1 MTAPASGAPSRTN
14 SIPPAVVGL
23 SFVSLWND
31 VASEMV
37 YPLLPNFIV
46 RTLGGGPAILG
57 VLDGAAE
64 LTGAAIKWV
73 SGRLADRPGLRGPLI
88 LGGYATAVFVRPL
101 SSIASAAGQV
111 VGFRVLDRIG
121 KGLRT
126 APRDAMIA
134 DATPPYMRGRAFGFH
149 RALDH
154 LGAVVG
160 SVLAWALL
168 AQGMGV
174 RQVIGWSVVPG
185 ILALITLTV
194 VLRSTRRRAGSQQ
207 QAGPE
212 AHADSPAEGGER
224 TFWPAVLALSLLAL
238 ARLPEALLLLR
249 VQDLGVA
256 AATIPLLWG
265 GLHVVRSVGSY
276 PGGWLSDHLGPRT
289 AVAAG
294 GVLFATV
301 TGLLSRSLGAVA
313 AAGVFLMLGG
323 VAGLTEPAERALVA
337 RLSPRRMGSGFGAF
351 NAITG
356 LAALPAA
363 GLFGLAYQYFGGS
376 MALVVSGGLTLMAVG
391 WWLLVIGKEKTES

>member
-1 MTAPASGAPSRTN
+1 MTSPATSTPQQSGA
-14 SIPPAVVGL
+14 IPPAVVGL

-46 RTLGGGPAILG
+46 GTLGGGAAILG

-64 LTGAAIKWV
+64 LTGAALKWI

-101 SSIASAAGQV
+101 SAIASAASQV

-134 DATPPYMRGRAFGFH
+134 DVTPPYMRGRAFGFH

-160 SVLAWALL
+160 SVLAWVLL
-168 AQGMGV
+168 ARGMGV

-185 ILALITLTV
+185 ILALVTLTV
-194 VLRSTRRRAGSQQ
+194 VLRTTRHTAPSSALAAPTESSAAPR
-207 QAGPE
+207 P
-212 AHADSPAEGGER
+212 R

-265 GLHVVRSVGSY
+265 GLHVVRSAGSY
-276 PGGWLSDHLGPRT
+276 PGGWLSDRLGPRI

-294 GVLFATV
+294 SLLFALV
-301 TGLLSRSLGAVA
+301 VGLLSRNLGAVG
-313 AAGVFLMLGG
+313 AGAVFLLLGG

-337 RLSPRRMGSGFGAF
+337 KLSPKRMGSGFGAF

-363 GLFGLAYQYFGGS
+363 ALFGVTYQYVGGS
-376 MALVVSGGLTLMAVG
+376 KALLASGLLTLLAVA
-391 WWLLVIGKEKTES
+391 WWLLVIGKEEAQT

>member
-1 MTAPASGAPSRTN
+1 MTPAPASIPADRDR
-14 SIPPAVVGL
+14 IPPAVVGL

-64 LTGAAIKWV
+64 LTGAALKWI
-73 SGRLADRPGLRGPLI
+73 SGRLADRTELRGPLI
-88 LGGYATAVFVRPL
+88 LVGYATAVFVRPL
-101 SSIASAAGQV
+101 SAIASAATQV
-111 VGFRVLDRIG
+111 VGFRVIDRIG

-134 DATPPYMRGRAFGFH
+134 DATSAHMRGRAFGFH

-160 SVLAWALL
+160 SVVAWALL
-168 AQGMGV
+168 ARGMGV

-194 VLRSTRRRAGSQQ
+194 VLRITRRPAAPRAGD
-207 QAGPE
+207 ATTE
-212 AHADSPAEGGER
+212 SPGAVPPR

-265 GLHVVRSVGSY
+265 GLHVVRSAGSY
-276 PGGWLSDHLGPRT
+276 PGGWLSDRMGPRI

-294 GVLFATV
+294 SVLFAIV
-301 TGLLSRSLGAVA
+301 VGLLSRNLGAVA
-313 AAGVFLMLGG
+313 AAGVFLLLGG

-337 RLSPRRMGSGFGAF
+337 KLSPRRMGSGFGAF

-363 GLFGLAYQYFGGS
+363 GLFGVAYQYLGGS
-376 MALVVSGGLTLMAVG
+376 KALLGSGMLTLLAVG
-391 WWLLVIGKEKTES
+391 WWLIVIGKEKAES

>member
-1 MTAPASGAPSRTN
+1 MTAARTATPRHPDA
-14 SIPPAVVGL
+14 IPPAVVGL

-46 RTLGGGPAILG
+46 RTLGGGPAMLG

-64 LTGAAIKWV
+64 LTGAAVKWV
-73 SGRLADRPGLRGPLI
+73 SGRLSDRPGLRGPLI

-101 SSIASAAGQV
+101 SAIASAAGQV
-111 VGFRVLDRIG
+111 VGFRVIDRVG

-134 DATPPYMRGRAFGFH
+134 DVTPLHMRGRAFGFH

-154 LGAVVG
+154 LGAVLG
-160 SVLAWALL
+160 SIAAWALL
-168 AQGMGV
+168 AHGVGV

-185 ILALITLTV
+185 ILALLTLAI
-194 VLRSTRRRAGSQQ
+194 VLRMRKGT
-207 QAGPE
+207 GPVAAPT
-212 AHADSPAEGGER
+212 AHPASPVQEQPR

-265 GLHVVRSVGSY
+265 GLHVVRSAGSY
-276 PGGWLSDHLGPRT
+276 PGGWLSDHLGPRV

-294 GVLFATV
+294 GVLFAAV
-301 TGLLSRSLGAVA
+301 VGLLSRNLHAVG
-313 AAGVFLMLGG
+313 AAGVFLLLGG

-337 RLSPRRMGSGFGAF
+337 KLSPKRLGSGFGAF

-363 GLFGLAYQYFGGS
+363 ALFGLGYQHLGGS
-376 MALVVSGGLTLMAVG
+376 KALVASGMLTVLAVG
-391 WWLLVIGKEKTES
+391 WWLVVIGKENVDR

>member
-1 MTAPASGAPSRTN
+1 MSTPPSAVPPGT
-14 SIPPAVVGL
+14 IPPTVVGL

-101 SSIASAAGQV
+101 SAIASAAGQV

-134 DATPPYMRGRAFGFH
+134 DATRPEMRGRAFGFH

-168 AQGMGV
+168 AHGTGV
-174 RQVIGWSVVPG
+174 RQVIGLSAVPG

-194 VLRSTRRRAGSQQ
+194 VLRSARRVPP
-207 QAGPE
+207 AGP
-212 AHADSPAEGGER
+212 HAAPANASATEPPR

-249 VQDLGVA
+249 VQDMGVV

-265 GLHVVRSVGSY
+265 GLHVVRSAVSY
-276 PGGWLSDHLGPRT
+276 PGGWLSDRLGPRV

-294 GVLFATV
+294 GVLFAAV
-301 TGLLSRSLGAVA
+301 VMLLSRNIGALAASLVFLSLGC
-313 AAGVFLMLGG
+313 

-337 RLSPRRMGSGFGAF
+337 KLSPKRLGSGFGAF
-351 NAITG
+351 SAVTG

-363 GLFGLAYQYFGGS
+363 ALFGFAYQYLGGS
-376 MALVVSGGLTLMAVG
+376 AALLASGALSLVAVT
-391 WWLLVIGKEKTES
+391 WWLLVLGKEKVAP

>member
-1 MTAPASGAPSRTN
+1 MASPQGASPRQAD

-64 LTGAAIKWV
+64 LTGAAIKWI

-88 LGGYATAVFVRPL
+88 LVGYATAVFVRPL
-101 SSIASAAGQV
+101 SAIASAAGQV

-134 DATPPYMRGRAFGFH
+134 DVTPPYMRGRAFGFH

-168 AQGMGV
+168 ARGVGV

-185 ILALITLTV
+185 ILALITLSL
-194 VLRSTRRRAGSQQ
+194 VLRSTRPAGRPIPTD
-207 QAGPE
+207 AT
-212 AHADSPAEGGER
+212 ADSADRAQPR

-265 GLHVVRSVGSY
+265 GLHVVRSIGSY
-276 PGGWLSDHLGPRT
+276 PGGWLSDRLGPRA

-294 GVLFATV
+294 GLLFAIV
-301 TGLLSRSLGAVA
+301 TGLLSRQLGAVSS
-313 AAGVFLMLGG
+313 AGVFLMLGG

-337 RLSPRRMGSGFGAF
+337 KLSPRRMGSGFGAF
-351 NAITG
+351 NAVTG

-363 GLFGLAYQYFGGS
+363 ALFGLAYQYLGGS
-376 MALVVSGGLTLMAVG
+376 QALVASGVLTLMAVG
-391 WWLLVIGKEKTES
+391 WWLAVIGKGKVES